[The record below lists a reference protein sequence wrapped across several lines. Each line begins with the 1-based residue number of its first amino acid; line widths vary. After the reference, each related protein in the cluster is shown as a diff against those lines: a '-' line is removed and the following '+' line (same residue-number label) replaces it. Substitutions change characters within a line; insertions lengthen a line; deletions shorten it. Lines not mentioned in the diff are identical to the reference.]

1 MAKPTPNVI
10 TNVSLLQAA
19 IDESG
24 LSPTALAAAWGMS
37 IPTYYSRKSGQSE
50 FTASEIVAAT
60 VSLKLTR
67 NRRDQIFLGAS
78 VN

>member
-1 MAKPTPNVI
+1 MAKRKPTVI
-10 TNVSLLQAA
+10 TNVELLREA

-24 LSPTALAAAWGMS
+24 LSPTFLAAAWGMS
-37 IPTYYSRKSGQSE
+37 MPTYYSRKAGESE

-60 VSLKLTR
+60 ATLKLTQTQR
-67 NRRDQIFLGAS
+67 NQIFLDKK